1 MESANKLYFTKN
13 FIHRHLFITFAKN
26 STTSF
31 LTVKSLID
39 AFYEI
44 FKVGDIVGSA
54 ETNSE
59 MTAATK
65 LTKASAKS
73 AEQIHHE
80 NAASRGNSPDR

>member
-1 MESANKLYFTKN
+1 MERFN
-13 FIHRHLFITFAKN
+13 
-26 STTSF
+26 
-31 LTVKSLID
+31 
-39 AFYEI
+39 
-44 FKVGDIVGSA
+44 GDIVGSA

-80 NAASRGNSPDR
+80 NAASRGNSPDRQREGYDGSN